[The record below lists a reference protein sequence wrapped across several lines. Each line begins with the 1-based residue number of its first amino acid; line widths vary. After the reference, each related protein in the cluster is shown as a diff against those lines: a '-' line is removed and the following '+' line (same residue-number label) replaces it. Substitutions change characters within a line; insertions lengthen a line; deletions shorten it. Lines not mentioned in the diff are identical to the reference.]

1 MQIYI
6 NEISQQID
14 REKTVKTLRD
24 HFKPEAD
31 IMILNGFPVKGE
43 EVVTEGDRVVLIKRG
58 EAPTTDELEALLVS
72 RHTPGVHQKVKK
84 VTVGIAGV
92 GGLGSHVALAL
103 TRLGIGHL
111 ILADFD
117 VVEPSN
123 LNRQQYFIDQLG
135 MPKVEALKEIL
146 SRINPYIE
154 ITANNVR
161 VDESNLTEIFGQVDI
176 LVEAFDTP
184 EAKAMLVNTALHK
197 LTTVPIVA
205 ASGLAGYNEAN
216 LIQTRKV
223 SDRLYLIGDLTSAAA
238 PGWGLMPP
246 RVMVTAGHQ
255 ANQVLRL
262 ILNEEEEER

>member
-1 MQIYI
+1 MDIYI
-6 NEISQQID
+6 NEIKQKID
-14 REKTVKTLRD
+14 REETVHMVRD
-24 HFKPEAD
+24 RFKPEAD
-31 IMILNGFPVKGE
+31 LMILNGFPAKGE
-43 EVVTEGDRVVLIKRG
+43 EMVTDGDRVVLIIRG
-58 EAPTTDELEALLVS
+58 YEPKVDELEALLVS
-72 RHTPGVHQKVKK
+72 RHTPGVHQKVKQA
-84 VTVGIAGV
+84 TVGIAGV

-103 TRLGIGHL
+103 ARLGIGHL

-123 LNRQQYFIDQLG
+123 LNRQQYFINQLG

-146 SRINPYIE
+146 FRINPYIK
-154 ITANNVR
+154 ITVKNVR
-161 VDESNLTEIFGQVDI
+161 VDQTNFIEIFGQVDI

-184 EAKAMLVNTALHK
+184 EVKAMLVNTALQK
-197 LTTVPIVA
+197 LTTTPIVA

-223 SDRLYLIGDLTSAAA
+223 SERLYLIGDLTSAAK

-246 RVMVTAGHQ
+246 RVMIAAGHQ

-262 ILNEEEEER
+262 ILGEEEE